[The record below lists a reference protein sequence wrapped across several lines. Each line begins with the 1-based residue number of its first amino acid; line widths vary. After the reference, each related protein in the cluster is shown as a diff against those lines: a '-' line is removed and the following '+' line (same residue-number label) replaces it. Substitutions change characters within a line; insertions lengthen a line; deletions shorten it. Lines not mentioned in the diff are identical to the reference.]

1 MKELTSFIKKELYHI
16 TRDRLTLV
24 IMFVLPVIL
33 LLILGFGVS
42 TEIRN
47 IPFVVLD
54 QSRSAVSQEFI
65 AKLDG
70 NVYFDLKEN
79 LKSPRDIEKAFQRG
93 NCSMAIIIPSQF
105 GNEPLHTGSTQIQV
119 MVDASDPNQAST
131 MVNYF
136 QSVVKI
142 FQQEKT
148 FNVNGSPIINAD
160 IKMLYNP
167 QMKSAY
173 SIVPGMIGMLMM
185 LICALMTSIA
195 VVREKEQGTM
205 EILLV
210 SPLKPSTIILAK
222 AVPYLIIAIIDVI
235 AILLLAYFVLN
246 VPIVG
251 NIFLILL
258 LSFIYTFSALALGML
273 ISTVTQT
280 QQAAMIASGVGL
292 MLPSML
298 LSGLIFPLEGMPT
311 VLRWLSYIIPARWF
325 IDALRDVMI
334 KGLGFEAI
342 WEQFITLLAMGLFLM
357 TISIKKFKD
366 RL

>member
-1 MKELTSFIKKELYHI
+1 
-16 TRDRLTLV
+16 
-24 IMFVLPVIL
+24 
-33 LLILGFGVS
+33 
-42 TEIRN
+42 
-47 IPFVVLD
+47 
-54 QSRSAVSQEFI
+54 
-65 AKLDG
+65 
-70 NVYFDLKEN
+70 
-79 LKSPRDIEKAFQRG
+79 
-93 NCSMAIIIPSQF
+93 
-105 GNEPLHTGSTQIQV
+105 

-148 FNVNGSPIINAD
+148 LNVNGSPIINAD

-273 ISTVTQT
+273 ISTITQT

-342 WEQFITLLAMGLFLM
+342 WKQFITLLAMGLFLM